1 MKHLDQLLDE
11 LQHPVD
17 IVQAWCDADKD
28 RAVAAVLRDLLEEKS
43 YRFFEVL
50 SEAYYDQTAAE
61 LGELTGSICEEIL
74 LAESEDEYPDIN
86 YDKLYQPVE
95 SIINDRIDFY
105 NRS

>member
-28 RAVAAVLRDLLEEKS
+28 RAVVAVLRDLLDEKS

-50 SEAYYDQTAAE
+50 SEAYYDDTAASLVE
-61 LGELTGSICEEIL
+61 MAEFIGEEI
-74 LAESEDEYPDIN
+74 ATYEYPTLD

>member
-1 MKHLDQLLDE
+1 MKHLDTLLDE

-28 RAVAAVLRDLLEEKS
+28 RAVAAVLCDLLEEKS

-50 SEAYYDQTAAE
+50 SEAYYDWNASDIA
-61 LGELTGSICEEIL
+61 SIASEIIDHL
-74 LAESEDEYPDIN
+74 ENDQPEFID